1 MCLEKLESSISHIT
15 IFYTKP
21 CNYFHIKQYRK
32 AIIRLG
38 MGKMIFTLDNDLD
51 ERFRKTI
58 ASVKGLHR
66 GVIQEALEEAVQ
78 EWIKQKTKGAKK

>member
-1 MCLEKLESSISHIT
+1 
-15 IFYTKP
+15 
-21 CNYFHIKQYRK
+21 
-32 AIIRLG
+32 

-51 ERFRKTI
+51 EKFRKTI

-78 EWIKQKTKGAKK
+78 EWIRHRTKDSKK